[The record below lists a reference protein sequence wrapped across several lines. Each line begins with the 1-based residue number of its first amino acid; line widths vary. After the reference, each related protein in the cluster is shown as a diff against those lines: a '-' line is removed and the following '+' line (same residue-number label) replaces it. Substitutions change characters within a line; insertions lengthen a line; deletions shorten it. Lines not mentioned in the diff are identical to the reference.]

1 MGTITKL
8 NNVLCANISKVDNV
22 LKSNASKW
30 DDNTFCPATPTPTPT
45 PTLTQTPTRTLTPTP
60 TQTSTPASVTPSVTP
75 TPTVTPTSTPPSVT
89 PTPTPTPTPTTPC
102 ATDCCVIKLVYSN
115 VDCIDACDQFQIPV
129 LHYITKCSA
138 NSCALSKAIEIYLDN
153 FSGKCEVIAPDGYYS
168 DGVICGY
175 WDSTTLIFTIQGP
188 C

>member
-115 VDCIDACDQFQIPV
+115 VDCIDACDPV
-129 LHYITKCSA
+129 YFPIDYYITKCSV
-138 NSCALSKAIEIYLDN
+138 NSCDLSKAIEIYADN
-153 FSGKCEVIAPDGYYS
+153 FSGKCEVIAADGYYS

>member
-22 LKSNASKW
+22 LKANASKW
-30 DDNTFCPATPTPTPT
+30 DNNTFCPATP
-45 PTLTQTPTRTLTPTP
+45 TPTP

-89 PTPTPTPTPTTPC
+89 PTPTPTPTPC

-115 VDCIDACDQFQIPV
+115 VDCIDACDPIYFPIDY
-129 LHYITKCSA
+129 YITKCSVD
-138 NSCALSKAIEIYLDN
+138 SCALSKAIEIYADN
-153 FSGKCEVIAPDGYYS
+153 FSGKCEVIAADGYYS

>member
-1 MGTITKL
+1 MGTVTKL
-8 NNVLCANISKVDNV
+8 NDVLCANISKVDNV

-115 VDCIDACDQFQIPV
+115 VDCIDACDPIYFPIDY
-129 LHYITKCSA
+129 YITKCSV
-138 NSCALSKAIEIYLDN
+138 NSCDLSKAIEIYADN
-153 FSGKCEVIAPDGYYS
+153 FSGKCEVIAADGYYS

>member
-60 TQTSTPASVTPSVTP
+60 TQTSTP
-75 TPTVTPTSTPPSVT
+75 PSVT
-89 PTPTPTPTPTTPC
+89 PTPTPTPTPITPC

-115 VDCIDACDQFQIPV
+115 VDCIDACDPIYFPIDY
-129 LHYITKCSA
+129 YITKCSV
-138 NSCALSKAIEIYLDN
+138 NSCDLSKAIEIYADN
-153 FSGKCEVIAPDGYYS
+153 FSGKCEVIAADGYYS

>member
-115 VDCIDACDQFQIPV
+115 VDCIDACDPIYFPIDY
-129 LHYITKCSA
+129 YITKCSV
-138 NSCALSKAIEIYLDN
+138 NSCDLSKAIEIYADN
-153 FSGKCEVIAPDGYYS
+153 FSGKCEVIAADGYYS